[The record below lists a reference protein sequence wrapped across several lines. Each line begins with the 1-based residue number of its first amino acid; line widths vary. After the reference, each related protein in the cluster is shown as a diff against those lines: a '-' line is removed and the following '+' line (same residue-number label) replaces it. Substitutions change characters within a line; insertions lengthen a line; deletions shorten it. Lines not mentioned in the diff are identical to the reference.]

1 MSGPKIGS
9 QVDVSVREAEE
20 AGASWGAPAEHKPQ
34 HAEIEVVTATPR
46 TERRKIATHANI
58 YEVAE
63 QILEEV
69 LEEVLEMEMARL
81 SDPWSLVNVQTIKQL
96 KNGLFYE
103 VKTVNEDGWVER
115 RVFRADKA
123 VYYRKRVYIDFGYIV
138 IPVEIEAL
146 DVAKTVYYSINV
158 DREAVTEVGNEL
170 ERLLKEEGV
179 L

>member
-1 MSGPKIGS
+1 MSGPKIGF
-9 QVDVSVREAEE
+9 QVDVSVREVEE

-34 HAEIEVVTATPR
+34 HAEIEVVTATP
-46 TERRKIATHANI
+46 TTGRRKIATHANI

-63 QILEEV
+63 RILEEM
-69 LEEVLEMEMARL
+69 LEEILEIETARM
-81 SDPWSLVNVQTIKQL
+81 SDPWSLVKVQSIKQL
-96 KNGLFYE
+96 KNSLFYE
-103 VKTVNEDGWVER
+103 VKIENEDGWMER

-123 VYYRKRVYIDFGYIV
+123 VYYRKRVYVYFGNIV

-146 DVAKTVYYSINV
+146 NVAKTVYYNINI
-158 DREAVTEVGNEL
+158 DKEAVTEIGNEL